1 MTSARPASPRPLSRR
16 IARTTGA
23 LAISTA
29 LVFGD
34 FMGASHAVAQSN
46 GNGGKVSLP
55 IIRDAETEELL
66 RDYTRPILKAAGL
79 QNQKIEVVIINDR
92 QFNAFVADGRRIFVN
107 LGALVDSKTPNQI
120 IGVLAH
126 ETGHIAG
133 GHLARRREQLANMQT
148 MAILAM
154 LAGGAAMVAGARGN
168 GNMSQAAPGILM
180 APQSMLQR
188 TLLSYVRTQE
198 ESADRAG
205 VKFLEATGQ
214 SPRGMVETFQRF
226 ANDTMFIQ
234 DQIDP
239 YLQSH
244 PMPRER
250 IMNLEHLAQKSPY
263 FNKKDP
269 PELQLRHD
277 MMRAKLFA
285 FSDPAGTT
293 MRRYPTSDTSL
304 PARYARAI
312 ATYRFGDLR
321 SALSQIDALMQVQP
335 RNPYLYELWGQALL
349 EAGKPRDAIPALRK
363 AVELSKGSPL
373 IRILLGQAMVQT
385 NDKSL
390 TDEAIRELH
399 IALEREPTASLGYR
413 QLAIAYARKG
423 DKPNAALASAQDAF
437 NSGDIPTAR
446 QLALRAQKAFPA
458 GSSGWIK
465 SDDIVNYKPRKL

>member
-1 MTSARPASPRPLSRR
+1 MTSASPASPIPRLGR
-16 IARTTGA
+16 IARGIGA
-23 LAISTA
+23 LTMSAAIV
-29 LVFGD
+29 LGD
-34 FMGASHAVAQSN
+34 FAGASRAVAQGS
-46 GNGGKVSLP
+46 GASLP

-107 LGALVDSKTPNQI
+107 LGALTDSKTPNQI

-154 LAGGAAMVAGARGN
+154 LAGAGAMVAGARGN
-168 GNMSQAAPGILM
+168 NNMGQAAPGMLM
-180 APQSMLQR
+180 APQSMIQR

-226 ANDTMFIQ
+226 ANDSMFIQ
-234 DQIDP
+234 DQVDP

-250 IMNLEHLAQKSPY
+250 IMNLEHLAQQSPY

-293 MRRYPTSDTSL
+293 MRRYPSSDTSL

-321 SALSQIDALMQVQP
+321 SALTQIDSLLQVQP
-335 RNPYLYELWGQALL
+335 HNPYLFELWGQALL
-349 EAGKPRDAIPALRK
+349 EAGKPREAIPALQK

-373 IRILLGQAMVQT
+373 IRMLLGQAMVQT

-390 TDEAIRELH
+390 SEEAIRELR
-399 IALEREPTASLGYR
+399 IAVEREPTATLGYR

-423 DKPNAALASAQDAF
+423 DQPNAALASAQEAF
-437 NSGDIPTAR
+437 NNGDIPTAR
-446 QLALRAQKAFPA
+446 QLALRAQKSFPP
-458 GSSGWIK
+458 GSPGWIK

>member
-1 MTSARPASPRPLSRR
+1 MTSASSASPNLRPGR
-16 IARTTGA
+16 IARGIGA
-23 LAISTA
+23 LTMSAAIV
-29 LVFGD
+29 LGD
-34 FMGASHAVAQSN
+34 FAGASRAVAQQ
-46 GNGGKVSLP
+46 GGGASLP

-107 LGALVDSKTPNQI
+107 LGALTDSKTPNQI

-154 LAGGAAMVAGARGN
+154 LAGAGAMVAGARGN
-168 GNMSQAAPGILM
+168 NNMGQAAPGMLM
-180 APQSMLQR
+180 APQSMIQR

-226 ANDTMFIQ
+226 ANDSMFIQ
-234 DQIDP
+234 DQVDP

-250 IMNLEHLAQKSPY
+250 IMNLEHLAQQSPY

-285 FSDPAGTT
+285 FSDAAGTT
-293 MRRYPTSDTSL
+293 RSASPMRSASSALTCRPLIMMSLARDGPTSR
-304 PARYARAI
+304 ARRWVPPPPGMI
-312 ATYRFGDLR
+312 
-321 SALSQIDALMQVQP
+321 P
-335 RNPYLYELWGQALL
+335 R
-349 EAGKPRDAIPALRK
+349 
-363 AVELSKGSPL
+363 
-373 IRILLGQAMVQT
+373 RI
-385 NDKSL
+385 
-390 TDEAIRELH
+390 
-399 IALEREPTASLGYR
+399 
-413 QLAIAYARKG
+413 
-423 DKPNAALASAQDAF
+423 
-437 NSGDIPTAR
+437 SG
-446 QLALRAQKAFPA
+446 
-458 GSSGWIK
+458 
-465 SDDIVNYKPRKL
+465 